1 MITFEIIG
9 QRIKKGREDIGIS
22 QKELASKLN
31 ELGFNIS
38 RETVSK
44 IESGSRIANA
54 LEIKAICDIISLSQD
69 MILHEET
76 EENLVSL
83 FRSRGNVLSAEAE
96 SELDEIQDFIKGIIA
111 QKNISINNVNRKK
124 FEASWR

>member
-9 QRIKKGREDIGIS
+9 QRIKKGREEIEIS
-22 QKELASKLN
+22 QKELATKLC
-31 ELGFNIS
+31 EIGFNIS

-44 IESGSRIANA
+44 IEGGSRIANA
-54 LEIKAICDIISLSQD
+54 LELKAICEIINLSQD
-69 MILHEET
+69 EILHEET
-76 EENLVSL
+76 ENDLVSL
-83 FRSRGNVLSAEAE
+83 FRSRGNKLSEEAA

-111 QKNISINNVNRKK
+111 QKNIINNKVNRKK